1 MGCCGSGDGIGGGGG
16 GLRAAVAAHDTGAKV
31 LVLSKGI
38 VGKSGLTQTA
48 VTGFQVAL
56 GYADPRDNPAVHYAD
71 SMKGSYGLADGEL
84 VEIFTREGIDAF
96 KDIEDFGA
104 RFDRDSDGS
113 LIQRKLDSSP
123 TYARSV

>member
-1 MGCCGSGDGIGGGGG
+1 MIDRKIETDVLVIGGGGG

-56 GYADPRDNPAVHYAD
+56 GYADPRDNPAVLY
-71 SMKGSYGLADGEL
+71 
-84 VEIFTREGIDAF
+84 
-96 KDIEDFGA
+96 
-104 RFDRDSDGS
+104 
-113 LIQRKLDSSP
+113 
-123 TYARSV
+123 